1 MKSMALRQLNVRNV
15 LVRNAKTLKNITEKM
30 NSMEP
35 RNTREHIITLQ
46 GHVTGVK
53 RELYHIKKQQE
64 QTHEH
69 IEKTVKKLDWILG
82 LIIAGLGF
90 LASKAFIGF

>member
-1 MKSMALRQLNVRNV
+1 MALRQSNVRNV
-15 LVRNAKTLKNITEKM
+15 IVRNARILKNITKKM

-69 IEKTVKKLDWILG
+69 IEKTVKKIDWILG

>member
-1 MKSMALRQLNVRNV
+1 MASRQLNVKNV
-15 LVRNAKTLKNITEKM
+15 LVRNAKTLKNITGKM
-30 NSMEP
+30 NSMDP

-64 QTHEH
+64 QTGKRRETT
-69 IEKTVKKLDWILG
+69 KG
-82 LIIAGLGF
+82 LT
-90 LASKAFIGF
+90 